1 MVKLKEKLNK
11 DSSCGAVIIVRL
23 KSKRLKDKALLKI
36 NGKNSI
42 IEYIIIKLKKIFS
55 NKNIVLATSHKNKD
69 EKLIVEAKK
78 NSINFFQGEAIDVLK
93 RIYLSASENNFANVF
108 VCTGDNPI
116 FDIVIARKMIN
127 MHIKNKRD
135 FTYAYGMP
143 LGTYGWVLRTE
154 SIRKVLLKKKK
165 KDTEIWGDFFLK
177 NKNIKCAQFL
187 YKQTRY
193 SFKKMRLTIDEKK
206 DLFFVK
212 KLLLLSKKLFPS
224 LNDIE
229 KILFKNRNI
238 IKINSNVKQKT
249 KPKNIY

>member
-1 MVKLKEKLNK
+1 MIKLDKN
-11 DSSCGAVIIVRL
+11 SSCGAIIIVRL

-36 NGKNSI
+36 NRKNSI

-55 NKNIVLATSHKNKD
+55 NENIVLATSHKNKD
-69 EKLIVEAKK
+69 EKLILEAKK

-93 RIYLSASENNFANVF
+93 RIYLSASENNFTNVF
-108 VCTGDNPI
+108 VCTGDNPM
-116 FDIVIARKMIN
+116 FDLIIARKMIN
-127 MHIKNKRD
+127 IHIKNKRD

-154 SIRKVLLKKKK
+154 SIRKVLLKKKR
-165 KDTEIWGDFFLK
+165 KDTEIWGDFFLN
-177 NKNIKCAQFL
+177 NKNMKCAQFL

-193 SFKKMRLTIDEKK
+193 SFKKMRLTIDEKT
-206 DLFFVK
+206 DLMLVK
-212 KLLLLSKKLFPS
+212 KLLVLSKKLLPS

-229 KILFKNRNI
+229 KILLKNQDI
-238 IKINSNVKQKT
+238 IKINSNVKQKK